1 MLWPSRKKSDFFN
14 KIGEKS
20 GYVKRLMSE
29 RRVHGTEQTMDNG
42 AESYRRFLDGDR
54 GAFDDLVNEYHDN
67 LIFFIYGSVK
77 NITVA

>member
-1 MLWPSRKKSDFFN
+1 
-14 KIGEKS
+14 
-20 GYVKRLMSE
+20 MSE
-29 RRVHGTEQTMDNG
+29 RRVHGTEHTMDNG

-77 NITVA
+77 NKL